1 MEGRE
6 VWITGWGMNTS
17 LGGSAKE
24 TWEAIC
30 SGSCGIERHPQPEE
44 VSLPENYLYYGA
56 VEGLGDPPEIPPKLA
71 SQRKFLSR
79 GSILGL
85 HAVKEAVEHAGIN
98 LTDLPPERKALFIGS
113 GDFTRVSY
121 LDFYQVLKSQTGPG
135 WKKGGYD
142 ALNAAAL
149 HQVNPFFLLE
159 GLTNN
164 LFSYLSALY
173 EIMGTNG
180 SMSSL
185 SSCGSQALE
194 SCERAIRWGEAEIG
208 LVVGCGSWID
218 DYVRF
223 ELDGLGVLSRAQN
236 GVGSY
241 RPFDRRRDG
250 FFPGEGAAVLILEAA
265 DTARERGARPLGRI
279 LGTGNFQE
287 VSSPDHLAIPSKS
300 IPRACR
306 SAMNGAA
313 VPPEELAFILPHGSG
328 TRKGDLSELR
338 GLKEYLGEIGKGI
351 PLAGWKPYTGHM
363 GSASDIGEL
372 ILGLC
377 ALDEDVLP
385 PTPGF
390 ERSDREFT
398 ELNIPSAECRVGGR
412 AFLSLS
418 HGLGGQSSATL
429 ISAP

>member
-6 VWITGWGMNTS
+6 IWITGWGMNTP
-17 LGGSAKE
+17 LGGGAKE
-24 TWEAIC
+24 TWEAIR
-30 SGSCGIERHPQPEE
+30 SGGRGIERHPQQEE
-44 VSLPENYLYYGA
+44 WPLPENYLYYGV
-56 VEGLGDPPEIPPKLA
+56 VEGFEEPPEVPPKLT
-71 SQRKFLSR
+71 SQRKFLCR
-79 GSILGL
+79 GSVLGL
-85 HAVKEAVEHAGIN
+85 HAVREAIAHAG
-98 LTDLPPERKALFIGS
+98 LDMGSLPPERKALFIGS
-113 GDFTRVSY
+113 GDLTRASY
-121 LDFYQVLKSQTGPG
+121 LDFHQAMKSQAGPE
-135 WKKGGYD
+135 WKKPEYD
-142 ALNAAAL
+142 ALNEAAL

-194 SCERAIRWGEAEIG
+194 CCERALRWGEADIG

-218 DYVRF
+218 QYIRF
-223 ELDGLGVLSRAQN
+223 ELDGLGMLSRALS
-236 GVGSY
+236 GADSY

-250 FFPGEGAAVLILEAA
+250 FFPAEGAAVLVLEAA
-265 DTARERGARPLGRI
+265 ETARERDARPLGRV

-287 VSSPDHLAIPSKS
+287 VSTSDHLAVPSKS
-300 IPRACR
+300 IPRVCR
-306 SAMNGAA
+306 SAMNGAEF
-313 VPPEELAFILPHGSG
+313 PPEELAFILPHGSG
-328 TRKGDLSELR
+328 TKKGDHFELR
-338 GLKEYLGEIGKGI
+338 GLKDYLGEDGKQV
-351 PLAGWKPYTGHM
+351 PLAGWKSYTGHM
-363 GSASDIGEL
+363 GSASDVGEM

-377 ALDEDVLP
+377 ALEEGVLP

-390 ERSDREFT
+390 EQSDREFAD
-398 ELNIPSAECRVGGR
+398 LNIAGAECRVGGK

-429 ISAP
+429 LSAP